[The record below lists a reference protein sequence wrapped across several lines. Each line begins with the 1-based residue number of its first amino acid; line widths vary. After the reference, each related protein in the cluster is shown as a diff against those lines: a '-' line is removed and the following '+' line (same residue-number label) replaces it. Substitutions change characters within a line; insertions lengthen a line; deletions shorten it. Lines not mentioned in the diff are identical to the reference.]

1 MNPDKIGKNVP
12 HNIVKQT
19 TSKRRLL
26 NRKLDS
32 RETRDSSLCSL
43 LRCDRFWIRQN
54 VQTASVKPMK
64 TRNQVP
70 IEDWAKA
77 WTELITPERVM
88 NVPSI
93 DSRNVAKMSD
103 MFQTFNMPR
112 FSCIMTECRNAVP
125 VSHGISEAFSTG
137 SRPQ

>member
-1 MNPDKIGKNVP
+1 
-12 HNIVKQT
+12 
-19 TSKRRLL
+19 
-26 NRKLDS
+26 
-32 RETRDSSLCSL
+32 
-43 LRCDRFWIRQN
+43 
-54 VQTASVKPMK
+54 MK

-70 IEDWAKA
+70 IEDCAKA
-77 WTELITPERVM
+77 WTELITPERVR

-93 DSRNVAKMSD
+93 ESRKVAKMSD

-137 SRPQ
+137 SHPQ